1 MHDGYVPPLVTM
13 ARGPRGLAPGFL
25 EPLPQAR
32 PAAGA
37 GFSYTCGNV
46 WWEELVALSF
56 VLTTDAVV
64 ATRFLN
70 LLLLDADGN
79 VLAGQGLNS
88 GTVASQVLNVYAFQ
102 TAPNSAAATGTS
114 VVPIWQEIPMRPG
127 WSVKVVGS
135 NLDAG
140 DQITSVVA
148 TVRRYPAEWAS
159 GQVAEDWQREL
170 HEVWEHLIGDRR
182 P

>member
-25 EPLPQAR
+25 EPLPQAQ

-37 GFSYTCGNV
+37 GFSYVCGNV

-64 ATRFLN
+64 ATRFVN
-70 LLLLDADGN
+70 LQLLDADGH
-79 VLAGQGLNS
+79 VLAAVGLNS
-88 GTVASQVLNVYAFQ
+88 GTVASQTLNVYAYQ
-102 TAPNSAAATGTS
+102 TAPSAASAVGTS
-114 VVPIWQEIPMRPG
+114 VVPVWQEIPLRPG
-127 WSVKVVGS
+127 WQVRVVGS
-135 NLDAG
+135 NLDVG
-140 DQITSVVA
+140 DQITNVVL

-159 GQVAEDWQREL
+159 GQETEDWRREL
-170 HEVWEHLIGDRR
+170 HEVWQEIAGGRER
-182 P
+182 